1 MSDGKQSRVR
11 VRYLGDEP
19 LVMTLASEEI
29 LRLEPDG
36 PLVAVLSEEVELLIA
51 RGDFEIE
58 DELSD

>member
-1 MSDGKQSRVR
+1 MNDGKQPRVR

-19 LVMTLASEEI
+19 LVLVLASEEI
-29 LRLEPDG
+29 LSFEPDG
-36 PLVAVLSEEVELLIA
+36 PLVAVLSEEVELLIE